1 MNQLSSKAEKAIWG
15 IPKVFPGVSV
25 GKQDRKI
32 SLIIHSY
39 TKRCIQSIQ
48 NVHFPQCSV
57 DSVEKT
63 SFSAFCVTLTVNLR
77 VTFLEC
83 FEALWYTIKML
94 LFMRINIY
102 VKWDK
107 TSKIRSFFLYN
118 AKRQKRYFVTV
129 TVTLTVTLTVT
140 VTVTVTVKNRAY
152 ICFLILFN
160 LLRFWKKD
168 SLFSL
173 VLSFLSCDL
182 L

>member
-1 MNQLSSKAEKAIWG
+1 MNQLSSKAQKAIWG
-15 IPKVFPGVSV
+15 IPEAFPGVSV

-39 TKRCIQSIQ
+39 IKRCIQSIQ

-63 SFSAFCVTLTVNLR
+63 SFSAFYVTLTVNLR

-118 AKRQKRYFVTV
+118 VKRQKRYF
-129 TVTLTVTLTVT
+129 
-140 VTVTVTVKNRAY
+140 VTVTVKNRAY

>member
-1 MNQLSSKAEKAIWG
+1 MNQLSSKAQKAIWG
-15 IPKVFPGVSV
+15 IPEAFPGVSA

-39 TKRCIQSIQ
+39 IKRCIQSIW
-48 NVHFPQCSV
+48 NVHFPQYSL

-140 VTVTVTVKNRAY
+140 VTVKNRAY